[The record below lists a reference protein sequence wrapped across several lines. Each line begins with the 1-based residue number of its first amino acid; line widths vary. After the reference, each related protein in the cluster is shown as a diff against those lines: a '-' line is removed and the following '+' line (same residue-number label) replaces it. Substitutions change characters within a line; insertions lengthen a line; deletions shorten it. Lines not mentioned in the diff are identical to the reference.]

1 MNKPT
6 KQTIN
11 HLYADT
17 DSVRKAIKD
26 NAKNNPKSNAIFVS
40 TKYNEEALKQAL
52 KSHKTHC
59 DVSTLTNR
67 KSLTDTIE
75 QGSGMMY
82 GIHKKWGNMSPECID
97 MIIDFID
104 EEISF
109 LQDISH
115 IPYVCRRINKLQ
127 ECRKEAIEAQTM
139 ILLDME
145 DKSNGG
151 SK

>member
-1 MNKPT
+1 MNKT
-6 KQTIN
+6 TNQTIN
-11 HLYADT
+11 QLYADT
-17 DSVRKAIKD
+17 DSVRKAIKQ
-26 NAKNNPKSNAIFVS
+26 NAKFGA
-40 TKYNEEALKQAL
+40 TKYNEEALKQAF

-59 DVSTLTNR
+59 DVSTLTSR
-67 KSLTDTIE
+67 KSLTDTVE

-82 GIHKKWGNMSPECID
+82 GIYKKWGNMSPECID

-104 EEISF
+104 EEINF

-115 IPYVCRRINKLQ
+115 IPYVCGRINKLQ
-127 ECRKEAIEAQTM
+127 ECRKEAIEAQTLV
-139 ILLDME
+139 LLDME